1 MEHMA
6 GGDLQQMM
14 SRNGYK
20 VVPIST
26 ARKIIKQ
33 VCQALVYLHSRS
45 IIHRDIKLEN
55 VMLSSKN
62 LHQCEA
68 KLADFGMALRLEE
81 TSQALRQGTIEYAA
95 PEVIDPEQSYGPP
108 ADIWSL
114 GVTLHLMLTVKL
126 PARRPDRSL

>member
-1 MEHMA
+1 M
-6 GGDLQQMM
+6 
-14 SRNGYK
+14 RF
-20 VVPIST
+20 ST
-26 ARKIIKQ
+26 ARKIIRQ
-33 VCQALVYLHSRS
+33 VCQALAYLHSRS

-62 LHQCEA
+62 LNQCEA

-81 TSQALRQGTIEYAA
+81 TSKALRQGTIEYAA

-114 GVTLHLMLTVKL
+114 GITLHLMLTLKL